1 MAARSKG
8 RYGNSNGNGNV
19 NGNRNNRGNPDMLKI
34 SGAKCNGKNSGNSN
48 GNGNGGKNNGSPLGG
63 LPLGLGKLTPQQ
75 LAVITALLTNALSVD
90 SVLVDKD
97 QTIEIVLSGSL
108 RRKNKTDKLVEEL
121 SGITVGELL
130 DAISRR

>member
-1 MAARSKG
+1 MAGK
-8 RYGNSNGNGNV
+8 NGNGRQKGNDAKG
-19 NGNRNNRGNPDMLKI
+19 NGCVKI
-34 SGAKCNGKNSGNSN
+34 NGN
-48 GNGNGGKNNGSPLGG
+48 GNGNGGKINGGLVSG
-63 LPLGLGKLTPQQ
+63 LPLGLGKLSPQQ
-75 LAVITALLTNALSVD
+75 LAVITALLSNALIVS
-90 SVLVDKD
+90 SVLVNKD